1 MDLKRCSVIAE
12 ILIPA
17 ALALSIIPLS
27 MPSVSFCFSVLS
39 LAILGF
45 SIYVY
50 RIRLL
55 YIRIIYTGYYNP
67 LQLSGVYSSK
77 YYIRYN

>member
-39 LAILGF
+39 LAILGV
-45 SIYVY
+45 SIYV
-50 RIRLL
+50 
-55 YIRIIYTGYYNP
+55 
-67 LQLSGVYSSK
+67 
-77 YYIRYN
+77 